1 MATIKYPINGKDID
15 VEVTQEFARAFEQL
29 KEEEKNN
36 ERRETR
42 RHLSLEA
49 LTEEGFQVEDPKADI
64 EDQLYKKLENHALFF
79 AIKSLDPNQ
88 KWLLE
93 QVFFL
98 NRTQKDIAEEL
109 GVCKQAVNNQILRI
123 LKKLKKIFQK
133 TVDFCVFRG

>member
-1 MATIKYPINGKDID
+1 MATIKYPINGKYID
-15 VEVTQEFARAFEQL
+15 VEVTQEFARAYEQL

-36 ERRETR
+36 ARRETR

-64 EDQLYKKLENHALFF
+64 EDQLYKKLENNALFS

-88 KWLLE
+88 KWLIE

-98 NRTQKDIAEEL
+98 NRTQKDIAKEL

-123 LKKLKKIFQK
+123 LKKLKKFSQK

>member
-1 MATIKYPINGKDID
+1 MATIKYTINGKDID

-64 EDQLYKKLENHALFF
+64 EDQLYKKLENNALVS

-88 KWLLE
+88 KWLIE

-98 NRTQKDIAEEL
+98 NRTQQDIAEEL
-109 GVCKQAVNNQILRI
+109 GVNHTAVRNRLRKI
-123 LKKLKKIFQK
+123 YKKMKKFFK
-133 TVDFCVFRG
+133 KGVPFCVFRG

>member
-1 MATIKYPINGKDID
+1 MATIKYTINGKDID

-64 EDQLYKKLENHALFF
+64 EDQLYKKLEN
-79 AIKSLDPNQ
+79 N
-88 KWLLE
+88 
-93 QVFFL
+93 
-98 NRTQKDIAEEL
+98 
-109 GVCKQAVNNQILRI
+109 AVSEDMPRQ
-123 LKKLKKIFQK
+123 
-133 TVDFCVFRG
+133 

>member
-1 MATIKYPINGKDID
+1 MATIKYTINGKDID

-64 EDQLYKKLENHALFF
+64 EDQLYKKLENNALFS

-88 KWLLE
+88 KWLIE

-98 NRTQKDIAEEL
+98 NRTQQDIAEEL
-109 GVCKQAVNNQILRI
+109 GVNRQIIHNKVSRI
-123 LKKLKKIFQK
+123 LKKLKIFLQK
-133 TVDFCVFRG
+133 NVYICVFRG

>member
-64 EDQLYKKLENHALFF
+64 EDQLYKKLENDILFT
-79 AIKSLDPNQ
+79 AIQSLKPNQ
-88 KWLLE
+88 RWLIE

-98 NRTQKDIAEEL
+98 NRTQNDIAKEL

-123 LKKLKKIFQK
+123 LKKLKKFFQK

>member
-1 MATIKYPINGKDID
+1 MATIKYPINGKYID

-64 EDQLYKKLENHALFF
+64 EDQLYRKLENNALLS

-88 KWLLE
+88 KWLIE

-98 NRTQKDIAEEL
+98 NRTQKDIAKEL

-123 LKKLKKIFQK
+123 LKKLKKFSQK

>member
-1 MATIKYPINGKDID
+1 MATIKYTINGKDID

-42 RHLSLEA
+42 RHFSLEA

-64 EDQLYKKLENHALFF
+64 EDQLYKKLENNALVS

-88 KWLLE
+88 KWLIE

-98 NRTQKDIAEEL
+98 NRTQQDIAEEL
-109 GVCKQAVNNQILRI
+109 GVNHTAVRNRLRKI
-123 LKKLKKIFQK
+123 YKKMKKFFK
-133 TVDFCVFRG
+133 KGVPFCVFRG

>member
-64 EDQLYKKLENHALFF
+64 EDQLYKKLENNTLVS

-88 KWLLE
+88 KWLIE

>member
-1 MATIKYPINGKDID
+1 MATIKYTINGKDID

-64 EDQLYKKLENHALFF
+64 EDQLYKKLENNALVT

-88 KWLLE
+88 KWLIE

-98 NRTQKDIAEEL
+98 NRTQQDIAEEL
-109 GVCKQAVNNQILRI
+109 GVNHTAVRNRLRKI
-123 LKKLKKIFQK
+123 YKKMKKFFK
-133 TVDFCVFRG
+133 KGVPFCVFRG

>member
-1 MATIKYPINGKDID
+1 MATIKYTINGKDID

-64 EDQLYKKLENHALFF
+64 EDQLYKKLENNALFS

-88 KWLLE
+88 KWLIE

-98 NRTQKDIAEEL
+98 NRTQQDIAEEL
-109 GVCKQAVNNQILRI
+109 GVNHTAVRNRLRKI
-123 LKKLKKIFQK
+123 YKKMKKFFK
-133 TVDFCVFRG
+133 KGVPFCVFRG

>member
-1 MATIKYPINGKDID
+1 MATIKYPINGKYID
-15 VEVTQEFARAFEQL
+15 VEVTQEFAQAFEQL
-29 KEEEKNN
+29 KEEEKSN

-64 EDQLYKKLENHALFF
+64 EDQLYKKLENNALVS

-88 KWLLE
+88 KWLIE

-98 NRTQKDIAEEL
+98 NRTQQDIAEEL
-109 GVCKQAVNNQILRI
+109 GVNHTAVRNRLRKI
-123 LKKLKKIFQK
+123 YKKMKKFFK
-133 TVDFCVFRG
+133 KGVPFCVFRG

>member
-64 EDQLYKKLENHALFF
+64 EDQLYKKLENDILFT
-79 AIKSLDPNQ
+79 AIQSLKPNQ
-88 KWLLE
+88 RWLIE
-93 QVFFL
+93 QVFFH
-98 NRTQKDIAEEL
+98 NRSQQDIAEEL